1 MKKRLVALVLCLVTL
16 LGCVGARAE
25 DDDAYFLATILPHI
39 NLSAEDCRISG
50 SNRALIAI
58 NVIVEYLMNVD
69 DAYSPDLTQPI
80 YVSAFAVDSDTYL
93 IVNFFSEDNHHVQL
107 LFTAENA
114 IVIYSVNAETP
125 SYVKSCASAMFD
137 WTYSPSSSE
146 INTATKKLKEIVN
159 ELAN

>member
-1 MKKRLVALVLCLVTL
+1 MKKRLVALVLCLVMV
-16 LGCVGARAE
+16 LGCTVARVE
-25 DDDAYFLATILPHI
+25 DDNAYFLATILPHI

-50 SNRALIAI
+50 SNRALTAI

-80 YVSAFAVDSDTYL
+80 YISAYTVDSDTYL
-93 IVNFFSEDNHHVQL
+93 IVNFFSEDNHHILL
-107 LFTAENA
+107 LFAAEGT
-114 IVIYSVNAETP
+114 VVTYSVNTETP
-125 SYVKSCASAMFD
+125 TYVKSYASAIFD
-137 WTYSPSSSE
+137 WTYSLSSSE